1 MQNKLKPQQNQ
12 LFLGIDGGG
21 SNTVAVIADANGN
34 LVKRFETG
42 PCNLK
47 LLNDAQL
54 GAVFSSVADALPT
67 PYSIGIGL
75 AGARLPKDIER
86 IQRAAGRVWKNVPC
100 VATNDLEIALHSS
113 GESKQIDPSLV
124 RVLVLSGTGSC
135 AYGKKGSE
143 TKARTGGWGH
153 LLGDQGSGYDIALSA
168 LRQTIFEFDQSEKW
182 PLLGSMLLN
191 KLAVNQ
197 PDDLIPWIHCCLKM
211 ANRKNPAHFILA
223 GSLLQKQP
231 EFAKLVSLNIRKTI
245 PHSTFQI
252 LSREAAW
259 GAVHMA
265 QTIPSALESLRK
277 QESPAK
283 TEPKLGKAPKLAAA
297 TGLKGFGAVSPTEQ
311 RNPLSLNLDRLPIS
325 KAIEL
330 MLSQEEKVPAAILKE
345 RKKITL
351 AVELISQAM
360 KKGGRLIYAG
370 AGTSG
375 RLGVLDA
382 SECPPTFRTDPNLV
396 QGIMAGGYEALWSSI
411 EGAEDSMELG
421 AQAIHFRSVTSK
433 DVVVGIAASGRTPFV
448 WGALNE
454 AKRQKASTILLA
466 FNPFVQIPKN
476 GRPDIVITPNLGPEV
491 LTGSTRL
498 KSGTAT
504 KLILNI
510 FTTLAMVQNGKVI
523 SNLMVDMNP
532 SNEKLMDRAV
542 RMLCELHPSSPEDAQ
557 AALEASGWVIKKAL
571 ARLEKRR

>member
-1 MQNKLKPQQNQ
+1 
-12 LFLGIDGGG
+12 
-21 SNTVAVIADANGN
+21 
-34 LVKRFETG
+34 
-42 PCNLK
+42 
-47 LLNDAQL
+47 
-54 GAVFSSVADALPT
+54 
-67 PYSIGIGL
+67 
-75 AGARLPKDIER
+75 
-86 IQRAAGRVWKNVPC
+86 
-100 VATNDLEIALHSS
+100 
-113 GESKQIDPSLV
+113 
-124 RVLVLSGTGSC
+124 
-135 AYGKKGSE
+135 
-143 TKARTGGWGH
+143 
-153 LLGDQGSGYDIALSA
+153 
-168 LRQTIFEFDQSEKW
+168 
-182 PLLGSMLLN
+182 MLLN

-197 PDDLIPWIHCCLKM
+197 PDDLIPWIQKSSKTQIAALAPVIFAAWVKGDKIAAKVVHKSAEQLASQGIHCCLKM